1 MDPMEQMLLRLHE
14 LQPEVPSWAKAE
26 QMEISVP
33 QTELWKYPAKA
44 IQEAPQD
51 QEAADGDVQESSI
64 RQTRVFLTE
73 YGAIWRREFFL
84 PLLMIGY

>member
-1 MDPMEQMLLRLHE
+1 MDPMEQMLLRLRE

-44 IQEAPQD
+44 IFRKQKKRKTIHKGEA
-51 QEAADGDVQESSI
+51 S
-64 RQTRVFLTE
+64 
-73 YGAIWRREFFL
+73 
-84 PLLMIGY
+84 

>member
-1 MDPMEQMLLRLHE
+1 MDPMEQMLLRLRE

-44 IQEAPQD
+44 IFRKQKKRKTIRKGEA
-51 QEAADGDVQESSI
+51 
-64 RQTRVFLTE
+64 L
-73 YGAIWRREFFL
+73 
-84 PLLMIGY
+84 